1 MKKIAIV
8 GVAALVIAL
17 AGCAGSSIHPLA
29 STVTVTVSVPATVT
43 VTASAAP
50 EAGGSASSSVD
61 PSTSVAFRYG
71 PRGAY
76 AVGQAQGGLTQVI
89 PPGRYR
95 IEGVEGQGF
104 LKQCDSVVCDMSNTD
119 GIIDTTLTESGLP
132 TIVEILASATAVYL
146 FDTTA
151 TPLE

>member
-1 MKKIAIV
+1 MQKIAII
-8 GVAALVIAL
+8 GSAALSVAL
-17 AGCAGSSIHPLA
+17 AGCAGTGTQPLA
-29 STVTVTVSVPATVT
+29 STVTVTVTAPATVT
-43 VTASAAP
+43 VTAAP
-50 EAGGSASSSVD
+50 APGGTPPE
-61 PSTSVAFRYG
+61 PSTPVPFKYG

-76 AVGQAQGGLTQVI
+76 AVGTAQGGLTQVI

-119 GIIDTTLTESGLP
+119 GVIDTTITESGVP
-132 TIVEILASATAVYL
+132 TIVEILASATAIYL

>member
-1 MKKIAIV
+1 MKRLAIV
-8 GVAALVIAL
+8 AEAALITVMT
-17 AGCAGSSIHPLA
+17 AGCAGATTHTLA
-29 STVTVTVSVPATVT
+29 STVTQTVTAPVTVT

-50 EAGGSASSSVD
+50 AGGLPSSSAE
-61 PSTSVAFRYG
+61 PSKPVAFKYG

-76 AVGQAQGGLTQVI
+76 AVGETRGGLTQAI

-95 IEGVEGQGF
+95 IEGVNGQGF
-104 LKQCDSVVCDMSNTD
+104 LKQCSTVVCDMSNTD
-119 GIIDTTLTESGLP
+119 DLIDTTITESGAP
-132 TIVEILASATAVYL
+132 TIVEIAGSVTAIYL